1 MTTATGPLRIGI
13 DPTLAPSIAEI
24 KYTFRTLLRIAGYP
38 YAFKWV
44 DAGESDPAVD
54 IYYGLQQRA
63 GAASICIRAS
73 GKPFTAAKG
82 LEPRALVESEI
93 GPCLVLDSDAPG
105 LCVRSGDPFEFTTDI
120 ILTCYWLLT
129 GAGEARYSRDRWD
142 NFHLA
147 DSFWIKNSLA
157 SLPLVSMYGTW
168 LRNHFQRLG
177 KTPLT
182 LPWHNGSKRAAFA
195 LTHDVDYPE
204 IIRSIECLRL
214 ARTRGLASLDSI
226 RGVLKGTNHF
236 WKFSDWVEFA
246 KSLDTRPA
254 FYFMA
259 RRGSFV
265 QYALG
270 TPDAFYDIRSPRFRE
285 LFRELRDQDC
295 EIGLHASFNAYRS
308 AETYRNEKEALEE
321 LAGTAIVGNRN
332 HYWHLDPLVPHET
345 LYRQEQA
352 GLLYDSS
359 LEFEFYPGFRR
370 GIAHPF
376 HVFHPGARRELK
388 ILELPPAWMDDQFDR
403 RRLQNG
409 ISDCE
414 GYAHKL
420 VRAAQ
425 QTGGVI
431 IVDYHQRGMNRD
443 FYPRY
448 GAWLMDFMT
457 KHLDSTIGFHTP
469 QELARQYLTYETQL
483 ESESLDACEPAAPV
497 LIQSQ
502 PQAASSINIGLLSQ
516 GERAQWDAFVASHPQ
531 GNIYHTLA
539 WQAVE
544 QEGFGHPAYYLR
556 AVRDGEFVGVLP
568 LFLVKGIF
576 GRRLVSVPLRDRGGL
591 LAIDTDV
598 SGKLLASAR
607 ELAGTLRC
615 DYLELRSLD
624 ELDPDVARQQELE
637 CVKYWTTTRIDLA
650 PGTQKL
656 WKRLDRDGIRWA
668 IGKAHRSGLQ
678 VSIDDSERGIEQF
691 YSLFVKTRSA
701 MGIPPFPKRFFISI
715 WTHLIQ
721 HGRAK
726 LFMESCGS
734 ELIHG
739 MVCLL
744 SQDTFIPAYAAP
756 QNQWRKKSINE
767 VMFWHTIEW
776 ASEHGFRY
784 YDFGAD
790 SPRQTGLLRFKE
802 KWGGVPHPIPYY
814 FYSTRGSALPN
825 FDSSTPGYELMRKLW
840 RRMPTALSQPLGG
853 WVTRQLS

>member
-1 MTTATGPLRIGI
+1 MTTESGPLRIGI
-13 DPTLAPSIAEI
+13 DPALAQSSAEI

-38 YAFKWV
+38 YEFRWV
-44 DAGESDPAVD
+44 DAAELGPAVD
-54 IYYGLQQRA
+54 IYYGQHHTC
-63 GAASICIRAS
+63 AASIFIRAS
-73 GKPFTAAKG
+73 GKPFTAAEG
-82 LEPRALVESEI
+82 LEPRALGDSENST
-93 GPCLVLDSDAPG
+93 CLILDSAAPG
-105 LCVRSGDPFEFTTDI
+105 SYIRSRDQFEFTHDL

-142 NFHLA
+142 NFDLG
-147 DSFWIKNSLA
+147 DSFLIRNSLA
-157 SLPLVSMYGTW
+157 SAPLVSMYGTW

-177 KTPLT
+177 KTPLA
-182 LPWHNGSKRAAFA
+182 LPWNSGSKRAAFA

-214 ARTRGLASLDSI
+214 ARTRGLGSVKSI
-226 RGVLKGTNHF
+226 REVLNGTSHF

-246 KSLDTRPA
+246 KSFNTRPA

-259 RRGSFV
+259 RRGSLT

-285 LFRELRDQDC
+285 LFRELRDQGC
-295 EIGLHASFNAYRS
+295 EIGLHASYNAYRS
-308 AETYRNEKEALEE
+308 AETYRNEKQALEE
-321 LAGTAIVGNRN
+321 IAGTAIVGNRN

-345 LYRQEQA
+345 LYRQQQA

-376 HVFHPGARRELK
+376 HVFHLGERRELK

-409 ISDCE
+409 ISDCV
-414 GYAHKL
+414 GYARNL

-431 IVDYHQRGMNRD
+431 IVDYHQRGMNHD

-457 KHLDSTIGFHTP
+457 KHLDSTVGFHTP
-469 QELARQYLTYETQL
+469 QELARQYLAYETQL
-483 ESESLDACEPAAPV
+483 ESASLDACEPAAPV
-497 LIQSQ
+497 LIPSQ
-502 PQAASSINIGLLSQ
+502 PQTVSVINIDLLQLS
-516 GERAQWDAFVASHPQ
+516 EHAQWDAFVAAHPQ

-539 WQAVE
+539 WQVVE
-544 QEGFGHPAYYLR
+544 QEGFGHSAHYLR

-591 LAIDTDV
+591 LAVDADV
-598 SGKLLASAR
+598 AGRLLASAR
-607 ELAGTLRC
+607 ELARTLRC

-637 CVKYWTTTRIDLA
+637 CIKYWTTTRIDLA

-656 WKRLDRDGIRWA
+656 WKRLDRESVRWA
-668 IGKAHRSGLQ
+668 IGKAHRSGVQ

-701 MGIPPFPKRFFISI
+701 MGIPPFPKRFFVSM
-715 WTHLIQ
+715 WTHLIRQ
-721 HGRAK
+721 GRAK

-744 SQDTFIPAYAAP
+744 SKDTFIPAYAAP
-756 QNQWRKKSINE
+756 QNQWRKKFINE
-767 VMFWHTIEW
+767 VMIWHTIEW
-776 ASEHGFRY
+776 ASENGFRY

-790 SPRQTGLLRFKE
+790 SPRQTGLLHFKE
-802 KWGGVPHPIPYY
+802 KWGGVPHPVPYY
-814 FYSTRGSALPN
+814 FYSTRGSTLPN
-825 FDSSTPGYELMRKLW
+825 FDSSTPGYELMRKIW
-840 RRMPTALSQPLGG
+840 KRMPTALSQPLGG